1 MFLYCVELFAV
12 FLVVVG
18 ADGLLV
24 YPLYLLFPVL
34 CVYVLLG
41 VLFVPFPLTVVPFL
55 LVVLPV
61 TLFAVPEPFLGTFTY
76 VPPLV
81 RLP

>member
-1 MFLYCVELFAV
+1 ML
-12 FLVVVG
+12 FLVFAG

-24 YPLYLLFPVL
+24 YPLFPLLFL
-34 CVYVLLG
+34 YVFFV

-61 TLFAVPEPFLGTFTY
+61 ILFAVPELFLGTFTY